1 MAYAFDF
8 DPQLPDLA
16 LPFDHN
22 AVARLFEQ
30 RWPGP
35 GTPPRITRVKA
46 QDTKYQPTKRLVT
59 TYELLAEREG
69 ATERTLGVVE
79 VSPTGVALR
88 LYDDDPRLPWLA
100 AAVDEAAMRERFA
113 ALLPHTQVDSCVVT
127 PVRYRASVRCVFRYD
142 VQTPAGRQ
150 VFFGKL
156 LAEGADQ
163 LMATVSAL
171 HDASEVDRSLPR
183 IPAPRAYWP
192 DIHMLLQP
200 EVAGG
205 AELNDLAFDAA
216 QDEELRER
224 WLRAAGARL
233 AGLHA
238 ASVAGPPRSLAD
250 DLDELREYI
259 APMAQPNPEL
269 ARRYAAA
276 VERIAE
282 RAGAPSA
289 ASATHGAFRT
299 DQYMIENGELVMI
312 DLDGFCWAE
321 PERDLGNFLAYLDW
335 KAIRKPAD
343 AAFIERAGQFFM
355 EGYHA
360 AGAAPSERRLAIY
373 RADSLLKV
381 AGRRYRSL
389 TVKEWH
395 LVPRLLDAAEA
406 LDR

>member
-1 MAYAFDF
+1 MAHAFEF
-8 DPQLPDLA
+8 DPALPDLA
-16 LPFDHN
+16 LPFDHE

-30 RWPGP
+30 RWPGAQP
-35 GTPPRITRVKA
+35 APRITKVKA

-59 TYELLAEREG
+59 TYELIGERDRT
-69 ATERTLGVVE
+69 TERTLGVVE
-79 VSPTGVALR
+79 VTPAGTALR
-88 LYDDDPRLPWLA
+88 LYDDDPRLPWMA
-100 AAVDEAAMRERFA
+100 AAVDEAGMRERFA
-113 ALLPHTQVDSCVVT
+113 ALLPETTVDSCTVT
-127 PVRYRASVRCVFRYD
+127 PIRYRSCVRCVFRYD
-142 VQTPAGRQ
+142 VGTATGRQ

-156 LAEGADQ
+156 LADGADQ

-171 HDASEVDRSLPR
+171 QAASEADRAMPR
-183 IPAPRAYWP
+183 IPVPRAYWP

-200 EVAGG
+200 EVVGG

-216 QDEELRER
+216 QDAALRER

-238 ASVAGPPRSLAD
+238 AQVPGPPRTFDD
-250 DLDELREYI
+250 DLDELREYV

-269 ARRYAAA
+269 AERYAAA
-276 VERIAE
+276 IEQIAV
-282 RAGAPSA
+282 RGGTPSPA
-289 ASATHGAFRT
+289 RATHGAFRT
-299 DQYMIENGELVMI
+299 DQYMIEHGELVMI

-343 AAFIERAGQFFM
+343 ADFIARAGAWFM

-360 AGAAPSERRLAIY
+360 AGAMPSEHRLTSY
-373 RADSLLKV
+373 RADSLLKI

-389 TVKEWH
+389 TLKEWH
-395 LVPRLLDAAEA
+395 LVPRLLDTAQA
-406 LDR
+406 LF